1 MRVAL
6 EELLVVVLGGDGSLL
21 KLVPDLIREN
31 KLEQIPNIMQT
42 SREQG
47 MVTMDKALSEAVRTG
62 AVALATAQEYAV
74 DINQFNALASH

>member
-1 MRVAL
+1 
-6 EELLVVVLGGDGSLL
+6 
-21 KLVPDLIREN
+21 
-31 KLEQIPNIMQT
+31 
-42 SREQG
+42 